1 MKHLKAWI
9 VAAMTVVAFSGGV
22 QGKEAEKDA
31 TRPRMNVRK
40 VMTQFDKDKNGK
52 IEGAEAEELRKAFSG
67 DLKSQLAKL
76 DRDGNGKLD
85 DNEIKA
91 IKSKAAPDAG
101 GTAAPKK
108 VKKPKKPTEDA
119 PVK

>member
-1 MKHLKAWI
+1 M
-9 VAAMTVVAFSGGV
+9 
-22 QGKEAEKDA
+22 
-31 TRPRMNVRK
+31 
-40 VMTQFDKDKNGK
+40 
-52 IEGAEAEELRKAFSG
+52 
-67 DLKSQLAKL
+67 AKL

-101 GTAAPKK
+101 GVTPPKK
-108 VKKPKKPTEDA
+108 GKKPRKPTEDA